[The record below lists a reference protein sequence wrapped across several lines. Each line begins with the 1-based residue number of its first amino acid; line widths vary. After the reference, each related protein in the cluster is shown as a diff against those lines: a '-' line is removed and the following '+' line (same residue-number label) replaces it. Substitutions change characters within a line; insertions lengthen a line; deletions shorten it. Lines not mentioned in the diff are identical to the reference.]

1 MKEAE
6 GARQE
11 KEALG
16 AGQKDFFA
24 RREAPVSYTHLD
36 YGFVSAGSSGA
47 ILVGGQVIV
56 GRIKGVELSLIHI
69 FWKEPSP
76 QTATTWASGRHI
88 LAPMAAGM
96 E

>member
-24 RREAPVSYTHLD
+24 RREALSDRLSRLD
-36 YGFVSAGSSGA
+36 KELFRLQGQKEKQEEKRDSSVEYMWSEYELTPNRCPGAERRQPGFRTRDEKSD
-47 ILVGGQVIV
+47 
-56 GRIKGVELSLIHI
+56 H
-69 FWKEPSP
+69 
-76 QTATTWASGRHI
+76 
-88 LAPMAAGM
+88 
-96 E
+96 